1 MNASVARDDWGRPT
15 QRQTKKDFERERVLL
30 LLLLPRL
37 FVLLVTVST
46 CNWSKQKQTRIQG
59 IAFLSR
65 NTINSLLG
73 CLETE

>member
-1 MNASVARDDWGRPT
+1 MNASVVRDDWDRLT
-15 QRQTKKDFERERVLL
+15 QQQTKKDFKRERV

-37 FVLLVTVST
+37 FVLLVTVSS

>member
-1 MNASVARDDWGRPT
+1 MNASVVRDDWDRLT
-15 QRQTKKDFERERVLL
+15 QQQTKKDFKRERV